1 MRRARVQTYDEMKRQ
16 NSFLC
21 RSVFVF
27 FLCFAKIRRGVFW
40 FFSQKTNNFNLV
52 FFFCNIIVRNN
63 IMCVWTCIRWPCVV
77 CFCCR
82 IGSGFLTNFII
93 DILFFF
99 FYMYIICTAYCV
111 VCNVVC
117 ILKSSC
123 SSRPIVFSG
132 NKNDVVFLVFF
143 LIFLARILRVVG
155 N

>member
-1 MRRARVQTYDEMKRQ
+1 
-16 NSFLC
+16 LC
-21 RSVFVF
+21 LIGF
-27 FLCFAKIRRGVFW
+27 C
-40 FFSQKTNNFNLV
+40 FFSLFCQDSQRCFLIFFSKNEQFQFS

>member
-1 MRRARVQTYDEMKRQ
+1 LFCQDSQRC
-16 NSFLC
+16 FL
-21 RSVFVF
+21 
-27 FLCFAKIRRGVFW
+27 I
-40 FFSQKTNNFNLV
+40 FFSKNEQFQFS

-82 IGSGFLTNFII
+82 IGSGFLTNSII

-111 VCNVVC
+111 VCSNVVC

-132 NKNDVVFLVFF
+132 NKNGVVFLGFF